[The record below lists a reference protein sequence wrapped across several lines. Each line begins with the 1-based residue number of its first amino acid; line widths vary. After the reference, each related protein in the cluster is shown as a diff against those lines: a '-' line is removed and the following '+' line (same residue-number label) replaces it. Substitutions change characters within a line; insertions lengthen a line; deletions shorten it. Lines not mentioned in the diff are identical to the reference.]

1 MPLTILVNNQPPSSD
16 NEVPQ
21 PLLDLFQ
28 KCLNGRYPPSPDSPP
43 MNQFPL
49 QQGMSYE
56 PGDLLFSFYP
66 LGGLVII
73 SDLIASYRHEQVKD
87 YQALFGQ
94 ASSLGEV
101 FESPIAH
108 ADEIEE
114 GVTRY
119 DLRDYSLREMLKLST
134 GERRATWTKVE
145 V

>member
-1 MPLTILVNNQPPSSD
+1 LPSEEHRITLV
-16 NEVPQ
+16 
-21 PLLDLFQ
+21 
-28 KCLNGRYPPSPDSPP
+28 
-43 MNQFPL
+43 
-49 QQGMSYE
+49 
-56 PGDLLFSFYP
+56 DLLVEYHP
-66 LGGLVII
+66 LGGWMMI
-73 SDLIASYRHEQVKD
+73 SDLRASYCREQGKD
-87 YQALFGQ
+87 RQALFGQ
-94 ASSLGEV
+94 PSSLGEV

>member
-1 MPLTILVNNQPPSSD
+1 L
-16 NEVPQ
+16 
-21 PLLDLFQ
+21 
-28 KCLNGRYPPSPDSPP
+28 
-43 MNQFPL
+43 
-49 QQGMSYE
+49 
-56 PGDLLFSFYP
+56 
-66 LGGLVII
+66 
-73 SDLIASYRHEQVKD
+73 A
-87 YQALFGQ
+87 
-94 ASSLGEV
+94 EV